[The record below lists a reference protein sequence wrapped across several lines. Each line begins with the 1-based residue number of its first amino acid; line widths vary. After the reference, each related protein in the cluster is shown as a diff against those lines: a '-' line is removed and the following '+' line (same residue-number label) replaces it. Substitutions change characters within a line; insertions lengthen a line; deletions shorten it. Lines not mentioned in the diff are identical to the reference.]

1 MCTILSFDYNT
12 FTSNQDAIIKRIRED
27 FVRNSHGNSLILAS
41 SDPKKSLVLQTLDLD
56 TVITVLTTVPFLRFW
71 LHLRHSTTA
80 TQGLAGCH
88 AFTPNNGWYVMHNG
102 ILREGQSN
110 KLPVDSQAISELLRY
125 TDTRTVTEHLL
136 KNETYAN
143 VFMIQPEKGKWTVCR
158 SKQGTL
164 FWDGIENFS
173 SNPIPTLCETPFLE
187 LHFIDL
193 TFTIDLPKYVPAY
206 PLYNWKNWQDDD
218 WYERNA
224 LTKTTVLEPIKNTTY
239 VETDWGAVTDEE
251 LIDWDKEGI
260 IEYPDWFD
268 IFYEKQWDVN
278 GVPDIIKKSVTA
290 ASKRHLKGLVKRKK
304 FA

>member
-12 FTSNQDAIIKRIRED
+12 FTSNQDTILKRIRED

-41 SDPKKSLVLQTLDLD
+41 ADPKKALVLQTLDLD
-56 TVITVLTTVPFLRFW
+56 AVISVLTAIPFTRFW
-71 LHLRHSTTA
+71 LHLRHSTTS

-110 KLPVDSQAISELLRY
+110 KLPVDSMAISELLRY
-125 TDTRTVTEHLL
+125 TDVRTVTTHLL
-136 KNETYAN
+136 QNETYAN

-164 FWDGIENFS
+164 FWDGVDNFS
-173 SNPIPTLCETPFLE
+173 SNPIPNLCETPFLE
-187 LHFIDL
+187 NHWIDL
-193 TFTIDLPKYVPAY
+193 TFTIDLPKYVSPY
-206 PLYNWKNWQDDD
+206 PIGNWKNWEDDG
-218 WYERNA
+218 WYEKNRRV
-224 LTKTTVLEPIKNTTY
+224 TVVEPVKTTYL
-239 VETDWGAVTDEE
+239 ETDWGTIPDDE
-251 LIDWDKEGI
+251 LIQWDKEGI

-278 GVPDIIKKSVTA
+278 GVPDVIKKSVTT

-304 FA
+304 LA